1 MKTNYIESTIGDVGG
16 MLTDYVNSLTCV
28 ADDFW
33 ESHIIGAA
41 FYKIVREEVCIGYFC
56 IHNFEKIVMFTVI
69 PDYLNLARDIFKD
82 VLVKFNIKTAFAVT
96 GDQLMLSLCMENHK
110 QIEMQAIFFD
120 GTIPH
125 EVRAP
130 EFDRSC
136 LQEIDPYDIDRI
148 NAETDNFFGFVSPG
162 SIIDKVIMVYKL
174 VFSGEILGYGVIVPN
189 SLLTQYWACGM
200 ITLEKNRRK
209 GVGRSIQ
216 IHLGDICRENGKTPI
231 SGCWYYNDL
240 SRRTI
245 ESAGRYTKTR
255 LLNVIF

>member
-1 MKTNYIESTIGDVGG
+1 MNINYVPSDIGGVGEMLTNYI
-16 MLTDYVNSLTCV
+16 NSLTCV
-28 ADDFW
+28 VDDFW
-33 ESHIIGAA
+33 ESHITESS
-41 FYKIVREEVCIGYFC
+41 FYKIFRDEVCIGYFC
-56 IHNFEKIVMFTVI
+56 IHNSEKIVMFTVI
-69 PDYLNLARDIFKD
+69 PDYLYLAREIFRN
-82 VLVKFNIKTAFAVT
+82 VLEKFNVKTGFAVT

-120 GTIPH
+120 GTIPRK
-125 EVRAP
+125 VRDP

-136 LQEIDPYDIDRI
+136 IQEIDPYDIDRI
-148 NAETDNFFGFVSPG
+148 NAETDNFFDFVSPG

-174 VFSGEILGYGVIVPN
+174 VSDNEILGYGIIVPN
-189 SLLTQYWACGM
+189 GLLTKYWACGM

-209 GVGRSIQ
+209 GVGRSMQ

-240 SRRTI
+240 SRKTI
-245 ESAGRYTKTR
+245 ESAGRYTTTR

>member
-1 MKTNYIESTIGDVGG
+1 MKYIKSDINGIGE
-16 MLTDYVNSLTCV
+16 MFTDYLKSLTCV

-33 ESHIIGAA
+33 ESHITGAA
-41 FYKIVREEVCIGYFC
+41 FYKIASDDNIIGYFA
-56 IHNFEKIVMFTVI
+56 IHNAEKIVMFTVT

-82 VLVKFNIKTAFAVT
+82 VLIKFNIKTGFAVT

-125 EVRAP
+125 NVREP

-136 LQEIDPYDIDRI
+136 IKEVNPQDIEKI
-148 NAETDNFFGFVSPG
+148 NAETDNFFSFVSAG
-162 SIIDKVIMVYKL
+162 SLIDKVIFMYQL
-174 VFSGEILGYGVIVPN
+174 VHNDEILGYGIIVPN

-209 GVGRSIQ
+209 GVGRSMQ
-216 IHLGDICRENGKTPI
+216 IHLGNICRENGKIPI

-240 SRRTI
+240 SRKTI